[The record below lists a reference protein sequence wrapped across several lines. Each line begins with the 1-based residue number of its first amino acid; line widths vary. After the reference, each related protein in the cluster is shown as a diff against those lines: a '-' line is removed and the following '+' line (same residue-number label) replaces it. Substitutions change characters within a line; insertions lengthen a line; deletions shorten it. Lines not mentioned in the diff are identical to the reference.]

1 MRAVRPLLACI
12 TLAAAFAC
20 SAAMAGSIADVE
32 VYDRTTGRTLPIY
45 QHEDRLYVAG
55 EPRHQYEL
63 RVRNS
68 SSGRVLA
75 VTSVDGVN
83 VITGETAAQEQSGY
97 VLGRWDSVRIEGWRK
112 SLDEVATFYFTKLAD
127 SYAARTGRPHD
138 VGVIGLAL
146 FRERRPY
153 YEPYYERPCCARL
166 QDDNPEAPAASAPRS
181 DAQASDELA
190 REGDTS
196 GARAERP
203 TESKSESKSAS
214 KLGTG
219 HGHREASPAQ
229 YVNFQRA
236 SSTPDETIVIY
247 YDSRRNL
254 VAQGVL
260 QEPERPWYADRRPQ
274 PFPNGFV
281 PDP

>member
-1 MRAVRPLLACI
+1 MRAVRLLLAP
-12 TLAAAFAC
+12 LAMLLALLAPAFAH
-20 SAAMAGSIADVE
+20 AGALADLE
-32 VYDRTTGRTLPIY
+32 VYDRTAGRTLPIY
-45 QHEDRLYVAG
+45 EHDGRLYVAG

-68 SSGRVLA
+68 SAGRILA
-75 VTSVDGVN
+75 VASVDGVN
-83 VITGETAAQEQSGY
+83 VVTGQTAAQEQSGY
-97 VLGRWDSVRIEGWRK
+97 VLGGWDSVRIEGWRK
-112 SLDEVATFYFTKLAD
+112 SLDDVATFYFTRLAN

-138 VGVIGLAL
+138 VGVIGVAL
-146 FRERRPY
+146 FRERGPRY
-153 YEPYYERPCCARL
+153 QPCCTGWREDRAAE
-166 QDDNPEAPAASAPRS
+166 PSAAAPGASANATDEAEAQRDDSSSPKRERS
-181 DAQASDELA
+181 E
-190 REGDTS
+190 
-196 GARAERP
+196 
-203 TESKSESKSAS
+203 S

-229 YVNFQRA
+229 YVDFRRA

-260 QEPERPWYADRRPQ
+260 PQPQPSYADRRPD